1 MAQRRTKDE
10 QINELKCRL
19 EEDLTIIMKLNS
31 EINRLKSEK
40 EDCFLSSP
48 TYLQMLQE
56 LNHERSQK
64 ELLEIKLR
72 NYVEREKRLQ
82 MELKEQKEQQVA
94 TIHNARGAGR
104 KPDQERRRLFRQLIE
119 QGKSAEEIIDAM
131 GCSRRTFYRY
141 KSEIDT
147 N

>member
-1 MAQRRTKDE
+1 MAQRKTKDE

-56 LNHERSQK
+56 LNHERAQK

-72 NYVEREKRLQ
+72 NYAEREKRLQ
-82 MELKEQKEQQVA
+82 MELKEQKEQPVA

-104 KPDQERRRLFRQLIE
+104 KPDQERRRLFKKMME
-119 QGKSAEEIIDAM
+119 QGKTASEIMEIM

-141 KSEIDT
+141 KAEIDE